1 MKNQGYPKLNLYTK
15 KQLANVIRGKDLSFD
30 SALKLIDDCLINKD
44 KYWSDNPRES
54 KPDEDKWVRS
64 ASGTPLGKLQKRINQ
79 KVLAPHDSEL
89 PIFIY
94 GGVGKKG
101 IKNAVIALQGKKNKR
116 TLLKVDMRRFFE
128 HISYEDI
135 VNTLVCHCNCEKDVA
150 QIIAEIAC
158 VHDGKKSSGNTNE
171 KVLARGFSTS
181 SRLAIWCNL
190 NLFRNLFYCM
200 TKRLK
205 GHDPK
210 IVVYMDDIG
219 ITASRVDST
228 LLASLYEDITK
239 IIENA
244 SKLEVNKNKTKIIDY
259 LQREYDV
266 IDGHLLEGRIAQ
278 FEFLGIGIG
287 RNRLY
292 PGVKIRSKMA
302 KLLKKP
308 NLSDK
313 ELQTLKGQKRYAN
326 YITSKKLELRSDSPP
341 LSRNRRRNKTPSIQ
355 EDKTWQA
362 NVGY

>member
-1 MKNQGYPKLNLYTK
+1 MINQGYLKLNLYNK
-15 KQLANVIRGKDLSFD
+15 KQLANAIRGKDLSFD
-30 SALKLIDDCLINKD
+30 AAMKLIDDCLMNKD
-44 KYWSDNPRES
+44 KYWSDNPKES
-54 KPDEDKWVRS
+54 KPDDDKWVRS

-79 KVLAPHDSEL
+79 KVLAPNDGEL

-101 IKNAVIALQGKKNKR
+101 IKTAAIALQGKKNKR

-135 VNTLVCHCNCEKDVA
+135 VNTLVCHCNCGKSVA

-158 VHDGKKSSGNTNE
+158 VHGGKKSSGNTNE

-181 SRLAIWCNL
+181 SRLAVWCNL

-200 TKRLK
+200 AKRLK

-219 ITASRVDST
+219 ITASRVNPV
-228 LLASLYEDITK
+228 LLSLFYKDI
-239 IIENA
+239 IMLIENT
-244 SKLEVNKNKTKIIDY
+244 SKLEVNKNKTKMIDY

-266 IDGHLLEGRIAQ
+266 VDGRVLEGKNAQ
-278 FEFLGIGIG
+278 FEFLGIRIG

-292 PGVKIRSKMA
+292 PGVKTRSKMA
-302 KLLKKP
+302 KLIKKS
-308 NLSDK
+308 NLSD
-313 ELQTLKGQKRYAN
+313 EERRTLKGQKRYVKYIAN
-326 YITSKKLELRSDSPP
+326 K
-341 LSRNRRRNKTPSIQ
+341 N
-355 EDKTWQA
+355 
-362 NVGY
+362 